1 MLMWRTIKMSIGL
14 NLPKYTAQ
22 FLVKI
27 QFSRMKMTMKKGLD
41 LPKYTARLR
50 ALFNFGTRRNITNSL
65 SPFVHSLLSCL
76 WHTKNIQSMVMKV
89 PVIGWKSK
97 IEKMIQRYHLFMAR
111 SLQRPM
117 HHYFCSPHMTCNMF
131 DLISLSLV
139 QIYEMKKP
147 PPRLI
152 DSLQ

>member
-1 MLMWRTIKMSIGL
+1 MRIGL
-14 NLPKYTAQ
+14 NLPKYTVQ

-76 WHTKNIQSMVMKV
+76 WHTKNI
-89 PVIGWKSK
+89 
-97 IEKMIQRYHLFMAR
+97 
-111 SLQRPM
+111 
-117 HHYFCSPHMTCNMF
+117 
-131 DLISLSLV
+131 
-139 QIYEMKKP
+139 
-147 PPRLI
+147 
-152 DSLQ
+152 